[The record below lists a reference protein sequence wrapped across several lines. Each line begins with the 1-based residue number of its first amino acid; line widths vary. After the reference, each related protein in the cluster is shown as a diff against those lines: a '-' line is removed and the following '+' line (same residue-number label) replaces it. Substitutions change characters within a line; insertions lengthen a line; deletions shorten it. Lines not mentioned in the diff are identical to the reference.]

1 MKNERAI
8 LIALKISG
16 FCVIL
21 EDASKKKLCGPNRP
35 STEKSRQVETT
46 VRKLFHESMTTP
58 LPAMAGVG
66 AYRNG

>member
-21 EDASKKKLCGPNRP
+21 EDVSRKKVCVRNRP
-35 STEKSRQVETT
+35 STDKSRQVETT
-46 VRKLFHESMTTP
+46 VRKFFHDSMTRP
-58 LPAMAGVG
+58 LQAMAGRG
-66 AYRNG
+66 AYRTG

>member
-21 EDASKKKLCGPNRP
+21 EDASRNKLCGPNRP

-46 VRKLFHESMTTP
+46 VRKLFHDSMTTP
-58 LPAMAGVG
+58 LPAMTGRG
-66 AYRNG
+66 AYRNC